1 MGRGKN
7 AERTLDPQRRGH
19 QSSDQDSVRSPRSYL
34 LVCDRLVTASL
45 LFLIFFTPLA
55 FGSVH
60 PWAFSLMEGMI
71 FLLVAVW
78 MSKLLLGARGQ
89 QGASGGPEDTEI
101 HRHGHRPQLSPP
113 PRHGVALT
121 PGLWL
126 LLPLLLFFSFILFQL
141 LPLPPALLRLLSP
154 ATYELYAKSFPGWP
168 EQMPYGELP
177 AQTPGSGGTDLHPAA
192 PQSWV
197 LLPALAAVRQGTPV
211 PGNNTTAPNPQPSTS
226 LIALDSVSGL
236 WRPLSI
242 APSLTRSDLLK
253 LLAYASLFFLVLL
266 YPFGPSPQG
275 THEERFLRAIL
286 FTILCS
292 GLLVACIGLVQQ
304 FTWNGKILWFFV
316 PYDWGMP
323 SPGGVL
329 RASGP
334 FINPNHFA
342 NYLALIFL
350 LALGGA
356 LSPRFFVSPEKSQAF
371 RLFCGVIAFI
381 LLIGILLSLSR
392 GGWIGT
398 TLGVSIFLWV
408 FLSRPQG
415 ERPSLLQRSE
425 KSLVRFA
432 GAGLVLLLVLALFF
446 IGPSGRSQV
455 DVRLEERRRC
465 GR

>member
-1 MGRGKN
+1 MGRGRN
-7 AERTLDPQRRGH
+7 AGGTQAPQTRGH
-19 QSSDQDSVRSPRSYL
+19 QSSGHDSVRSSWSYL
-34 LVCDRLVTASL
+34 LVCDRIVTASL

-89 QGASGGPEDTEI
+89 QGARGGPEDTAI
-101 HRHGHRPQLSPP
+101 HRHGYRPPLSPSP
-113 PRHGVALT
+113 CHGVALT

-154 ATYELYAKSFPGWP
+154 ATYELYAKSLPGWP

-177 AQTPGSGGTDLHPAA
+177 AQPPDSGGTDLHPTS

-197 LLPALAAVRQGTPV
+197 LLPALAEVRQGTPV
-211 PGNNTTAPNPQPSTS
+211 PLNNTTAPNPPPSTS
-226 LIALDSVSGL
+226 LVALDSVSGL

-275 THEERFLRAIL
+275 MHEERFLRAIL
-286 FTILCS
+286 LTVLCA

-304 FTWNGKILWFFV
+304 FTWNGKILWFF
-316 PYDWGMP
+316 
-323 SPGGVL
+323 
-329 RASGP
+329 
-334 FINPNHFA
+334 
-342 NYLALIFL
+342 
-350 LALGGA
+350 
-356 LSPRFFVSPEKSQAF
+356 
-371 RLFCGVIAFI
+371 
-381 LLIGILLSLSR
+381 
-392 GGWIGT
+392 
-398 TLGVSIFLWV
+398 
-408 FLSRPQG
+408 
-415 ERPSLLQRSE
+415 
-425 KSLVRFA
+425 
-432 GAGLVLLLVLALFF
+432 
-446 IGPSGRSQV
+446 
-455 DVRLEERRRC
+455 
-465 GR
+465 